1 MKINTK
7 TNRITKLMAVIM
19 ILVFVS
25 VSLPQF
31 KASADTTTLLSI
43 TGVKTGDKFAV
54 TVTNAQ
60 KDSTYYVKLDDA
72 NKGGIVYYKIGM
84 LKTDK
89 YSAGKGTY
97 SLPSQLLSTTVFNIC
112 LKNAVTNE
120 LLCNN
125 AALSHYND
133 STSPTG
139 PTSFTV
145 TRYTKSVVITTLNY
159 PKNSS
164 YRVKVRDNN
173 LTNVVW
179 YIIGSLKTNNV
190 TSGSYTY
197 QLTTEEAAIT
207 SLKVCLKNQTTD
219 SLACV
224 VSYQ

>member
-1 MKINTK
+1 MKTLTKIN
-7 TNRITKLMAVIM
+7 RIYKLMAVFM
-19 ILVFVS
+19 ILVFIS

-31 KASADTTTLLSI
+31 KAFAESTTLLSI
-43 TGVKTGDKFAV
+43 TGVKTGGNFTV
-54 TVTNAQ
+54 TVANAQ
-60 KDSTYYVKLDDA
+60 KDSSYYVKLDDA
-72 NKGGIVYYKIGM
+72 NKDGIVYYKIGM

-125 AALSHYND
+125 AALSHYDD

-139 PTSFTV
+139 PASFTV
-145 TRYTKSVVITTLNY
+145 TRNTKSLVIATLNY

-173 LTNVVW
+173 LEKVVW
-179 YIIGSLKTNNV
+179 YIIGSLKTDKV

-224 VSYQ
+224 VSNK